1 MKQFFL
7 FSALLI
13 LFSFTKSEEI
23 NIQIGDTVSFN
34 NKAYLNIDKKLM
46 TLESQIKK
54 NGLIIIFSCNT
65 CPFVV
70 GNEQF
75 EGWEKQ
81 YDKLYSLAKDVE
93 IGLVLINSNEGKRDN
108 DDSFKEMQKH
118 AKKVGYQMPY
128 LVDSNSE
135 LADQLA
141 AKTTPHVYAFNP
153 ESKLIY
159 TGSIDNS
166 WDSKREKTI
175 PYLENI
181 ISEMKASGIISTEPS
196 VPRGCSIKRVKS
208 KK

>member
-1 MKQFFL
+1 MKSFIKFIFFATISFVFL
-7 FSALLI
+7 LLSTAFS
-13 LFSFTKSEEI
+13 S
-23 NIQIGDTVSFN
+23 
-34 NKAYLNIDKKLM
+34 
-46 TLESQIKK
+46 
-54 NGLIIIFSCNT
+54 
-65 CPFVV
+65 
-70 GNEQF
+70 
-75 EGWEKQ
+75 
-81 YDKLYSLAKDVE
+81 
-93 IGLVLINSNEGKRDN
+93 
-108 DDSFKEMQKH
+108 
-118 AKKVGYQMPY
+118 KKVGYQMPY